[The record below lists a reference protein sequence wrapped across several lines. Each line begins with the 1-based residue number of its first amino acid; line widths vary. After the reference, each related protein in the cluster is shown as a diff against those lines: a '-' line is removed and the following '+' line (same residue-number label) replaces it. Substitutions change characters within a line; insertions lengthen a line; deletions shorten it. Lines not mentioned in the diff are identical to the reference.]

1 MPLRIDNGLP
11 HITLHIGTPRLDE
24 TIGLSAL
31 FDSGAALSSGYLP
44 YHLWVMRE
52 CPDLVA
58 SLERFDDTSPFEP
71 IKLGGAICS
80 PEDYNESTHGQL
92 MAVIRYRTP
101 YSDREGNPITIS
113 FGLGNDMTVNTIL
126 GMSLIKDLGMTPD
139 FQAGHVTCTDSP
151 ASFDLEYRETTC
163 GDPVTDT
170 AATAFVALPL
180 DEMYP
185 PAIAP
190 KTTDHSPSPPINAT
204 DNISNGYVQRTL
216 T

>member
-58 SLERFDDTSPFEP
+58 SFELFDDTNPFEP
-71 IKLGGAICS
+71 IKLGGAIHS
-80 PEDYNESTHGQL
+80 PEDYNELTHGQL
-92 MAVIRYRTP
+92 TAVICYRTP
-101 YSDREGNPITIS
+101 YSDHEGNPITIS
-113 FGLGNDMTVNTIL
+113 FGLGNDMTNNTIL
-126 GMSLIKDLGMTPD
+126 GMPLIKDLGMTPD
-139 FQAGHVTCTDSP
+139 FRAGHVTCINLP
-151 ASFDLEYRETTC
+151 ATFNLEYRETTC
-163 GDPVTDT
+163 DVPATDT

-180 DEMYP
+180 NEMYP

-190 KTTDHSPSPPINAT
+190 KTTDRSPSPPIDAT
-204 DNISNGYVQRTL
+204 DNTSNGYLQRTL